1 VGVDDMTDIAKGLS
15 NDIATIVER
24 AGASVVRVESSRTP
38 GSGVVWSADGV
49 IVAASHS
56 VEGEEGIEVGL
67 PDGSTTPAN
76 LIGRDPTTDLAALRV
91 AASDLPAPT
100 WADPS
105 GIKVGHLV
113 LALSRPGRS
122 VRASLGIVS
131 VRGEAWRTPSGGRL
145 DHFVQT
151 DLTRHPGFSGS
162 LLAGAGGEALG
173 LNTTGLLRG
182 ATVAVTGS
190 TLRRVVEALVAH
202 GQVRRGYLGI
212 GTYPVRLPA
221 PLDKEAGQA
230 VALMLVSVEPGSPA
244 EKAGLRLGD
253 ALVTFA
259 GQPLRHPS
267 DLLSLLDAE
276 RIGAEIT
283 VRLLRAGEPREM
295 ALTVGTRNG

>member
-1 VGVDDMTDIAKGLS
+1 MNMTDVAKGLS
-15 NDIATIVER
+15 NDLAEVVER
-24 AGASVVRVESSRTP
+24 GGTSVVRVESSRAP

-56 VEGEEGIEVGL
+56 VEGDEAIEVGL
-67 PDGSTTPAN
+67 PDGSTTPGT
-76 LIGRDPTTDLAALRV
+76 LIGRDPTTDVAALRISTSELAV
-91 AASDLPAPT
+91 PS
-100 WADPS
+100 WVDPS
-105 GIKVGHLV
+105 MIKVGHLV

-145 DHFVQT
+145 DHYVQT
-151 DLTRHPGFSGS
+151 DLARHPGFSGG
-162 LLAGAGGEALG
+162 LLVGAGGEALG

-182 ATVAVTGS
+182 ATLAVTGS

-202 GQVRRGYLGI
+202 GQVRRGFLGI

-221 PLDKEAGQA
+221 ALEKEAGQP

-244 EKAGLRLGD
+244 DKAGLRLGD
-253 ALVTFA
+253 ALLTFA
-259 GQPLRHPS
+259 GQALRHPS
-267 DLLSLLDAE
+267 DLLGLLDAE
-276 RIGAEIT
+276 RIGAEVT
-283 VRLLRAGEPREM
+283 VRLLRAGELREV